1 MKFGKASLKG
11 ILAATALT
19 VLAGPASAAVITFTN
34 ESTFVT
40 QTGSTLG
47 TLPNATDAASLTIPG
62 QLTIT
67 QAASGGFYSGSG
79 VAPYFTLDPNF
90 NFMVKS
96 GNESFDVVSLL
107 ASTYAFGLT
116 FYEPTS
122 SVQVNGCNVT
132 PCTDSTFVVTLYSGA
147 AVLGAYTVTPANNAF
162 DFYGY
167 WASNPITT
175 VTIRETVGSN
185 DNEFFGRFYTGA
197 TAVPLPAAAWLLLA
211 GLAGLGLTGR
221 RRAAA

>member
-19 VLAGPASAAVITFTN
+19 ALAGPASAAVVTFN
-34 ESTFVT
+34 DASTFVT
-40 QTGSTLG
+40 QTGSTLL
-47 TLPNATDAASLTIPG
+47 TLPNATNAASLTIPG

-67 QAASGGFYSGSG
+67 QSAPGGFYSGSG
-79 VAPYFTLDPNF
+79 VAPYFSLDS

-96 GNESFDVVSLL
+96 GDESFDVVSLN
-107 ASTYAFGLT
+107 APTYAFGLT

-122 SVQVNGCNVT
+122 SVQLNGCNAT
-132 PCTDSTFVVTLYSGA
+132 CTDSTFVVTLYSGA

-221 RRAAA
+221 RWAAA

>member
-1 MKFGKASLKG
+1 M
-11 ILAATALT
+11 
-19 VLAGPASAAVITFTN
+19 
-34 ESTFVT
+34 T

-47 TLPNATDAASLTIPG
+47 TLPNATNAASLTIPG

-67 QAASGGFYSGSG
+67 QSAPGGFYSGSG
-79 VAPYFTLDPNF
+79 VAPYFSLDS

-96 GNESFDVVSLL
+96 GDESFDVVSLI
-107 ASTYAFGLT
+107 ATTYAFGLT

-122 SVQVNGCNVT
+122 SVQLNGCNVT
-132 PCTDSTFVVTLYSGA
+132 PCADSTFVVTLYSGA
-147 AVLGAYTVTPANNAF
+147 TVLGAYTVTPANNAF

-167 WASNPITT
+167 WASDPITT

-197 TAVPLPAAAWLLLA
+197 TPVPLPAAAWLLLA

-221 RRAAA
+221 RRTAA